1 MAPPCLYPILHI
13 SVGSYGRFQSINRRG
28 QLLMYYQVLSAL
40 LSIRQLTK
48 LSVKRN
54 LQILVGEGAIRFSYC
69 KII

>member
-1 MAPPCLYPILHI
+1 MVPPCLYPILHI
-13 SVGSYGRFQSINRRG
+13 SVGSHSRFQSIHRRG

-54 LQILVGEGAIRFSYC
+54 
-69 KII
+69 